1 MNEEG
6 GKNYDDELMEAAARL
21 AKEVT
26 PERDLWPGIA
36 EAIATPGKPSRTPWN
51 SVWAQAAAVV
61 LLIAGSSGVTY
72 LALTGDADPVSPVA
86 EGPAYVFE
94 PVSARFGGMYNLGP
108 DFVDARLSLSARM
121 DGELSRLTPEQREE
135 VAKNIELIRTAIED
149 INRALTDDPDN
160 ALLQK
165 LLINTYRE
173 ELDLMMRVDS
183 ITNAAMRRGDI

>member
-6 GKNYDDELMEAAARL
+6 RKNHDDELMAAAAKL

-26 PERDLWPGIA
+26 PERDLWPRIA
-36 EAIATPGKPSRTPWN
+36 EAIAEPVKPRRTAWN
-51 SVWAQAAAVV
+51 GVWAQAAAVV
-61 LLIAGSSGVTY
+61 LLIAGSSGITY
-72 LALTGDADPVSPVA
+72 LAVRDDADPLSPVA

-94 PVSARFGGMYNLGP
+94 PVSARFGGLYNLGP
-108 DFVDARLSLSARM
+108 DYVDARLSLAAKM
-121 DGELSRLTPEQREE
+121 DDELKRLTPAQREE
-135 VAKNIELIRTAIED
+135 VAKNIEVIRTAIED
-149 INRALTDDPDN
+149 INKALVNDPDN

>member
-1 MNEEG
+1 MNEN
-6 GKNYDDELMEAAARL
+6 GKQSYDDDLMAAAGKL
-21 AKEVT
+21 AKEVS

-36 EAIATPGKPSRTPWN
+36 EAIVEPDKPARKRWKN
-51 SVWAQAAAVV
+51 GWAQAAAVV
-61 LLIAGSSGVTY
+61 LLTAGSSGITY
-72 LALTGDADPVSPVA
+72 LAVTDDTDPVSPVA

-108 DFVDARLSLSARM
+108 DFVDARLSLAAKM
-121 DGELSRLTPEQREE
+121 GNELDRLTPAQREE
-135 VAKNIELIRTAIED
+135 VAKNITLIRTAIED
-149 INRALTDDPDN
+149 INKALTDDPDN